1 FNMPSF
7 IFFAGFFAKGA
18 WDFKFICKLAN
29 KLIIPYIIFQ
39 VLHTVYYLFLGKL
52 DWYTDTI
59 FYPHWSLWFLFSLFC
74 WHLLLILY
82 KQIPPFL
89 GISIA
94 LAVGILIGFADTVGH
109 NFSLSRTF
117 VFFRYYFFGFWVYKL

>member
-1 FNMPSF
+1 MDINISSSVWSYDSAIYYGFKSHSHSIHMDVYIPYASIYF
-7 IFFAGFFAKGA
+7 LAGFFAKGA
-18 WDFKFICKLAN
+18 GDFKFIGKLAK

-39 VLHTVYYLFLGKL
+39 VLYTVYYFFLGKS

-82 KQIPPFL
+82 K
-89 GISIA
+89 
-94 LAVGILIGFADTVGH
+94 
-109 NFSLSRTF
+109 
-117 VFFRYYFFGFWVYKL
+117 K

>member
-1 FNMPSF
+1 
-7 IFFAGFFAKGA
+7 ILI
-18 WDFKFICKLAN
+18 DKFSK
-29 KLIIPYIIFQ
+29 KYIIPYYILQILYTVNYIFIE
-39 VLHTVYYLFLGKL
+39 KS

-82 KQIPPFL
+82 KKIPPFL

-94 LAVGILIGFADTVGH
+94 LAVGILIGFADNVVHT
-109 NFSLSRTF
+109 FSLSITF
-117 VFFRYYFFGFWVYKL
+117 VFFPYFLIGFW